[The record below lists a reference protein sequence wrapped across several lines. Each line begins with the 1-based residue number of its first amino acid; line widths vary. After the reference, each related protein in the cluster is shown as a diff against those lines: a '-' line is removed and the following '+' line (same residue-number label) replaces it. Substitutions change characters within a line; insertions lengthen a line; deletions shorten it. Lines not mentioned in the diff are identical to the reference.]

1 MLRSR
6 LVGIVTITALAFTAA
21 FSPLAARAQFGTPL
35 EFQKKPEEKESER
48 TQRWRAGIEVAAATG
63 PCGGIYG
70 TFQVPVDWPE
80 QDVKVVEE
88 EISDAVRRSR
98 YRELEGGV
106 RQMVVVIPRLGFGET
121 ASAVVTFEIT
131 RRVKPLPTDTSVY
144 EIPQALPPG
153 TRRYLTNSPHIDCRS
168 GKIRRLAKEITADET
183 SGWDK
188 AKAIHDWVKENVE
201 HSNNS
206 LQGTLETL
214 ASKSG
219 NHEDLAGL
227 FVALCRASKI
237 PARLVWVP
245 NYCYAEFYLTDN
257 SGEEGEGEWFPCE
270 LKEKTDFGI
279 VEQPYVILQKGENIR
294 VPEADKRQRFVP
306 EFVNVKSGR
315 RPRVSFIRETK

>member
-1 MLRSR
+1 MFSIRTA
-6 LVGIVTITALAFTAA
+6 GIVTIIMLAVAAAL
-21 FSPLAARAQFGTPL
+21 SPISAQAQFGTPL
-35 EFQKKPEEKESER
+35 EFQNKPEEKESER

-63 PCGGIYG
+63 PCAGIYG

-106 RQMVVVIPRLGFGET
+106 RQMVVLIPQLGFGET

-131 RRVKPLPTDTSVY
+131 RRVKPLPSDTTAY
-144 EIPQALPPG
+144 EIPKALPPG
-153 TRRYLTNSPHIDCRS
+153 FRRYLTNSPQIDCRS
-168 GKIRRLAKEITADET
+168 GKIRRLAKEITADE
-183 SGWDK
+183 SSAWEK
-188 AKAIHDWVKENVE
+188 AKAIHDWVKENIE
-201 HSNNS
+201 HSNRS

-227 FVALCRASKI
+227 FVALCRARKI

-245 NYCYAEFYLTDN
+245 NYCYAEFYLAN
-257 SGEEGEGEWFPCE
+257 ASGEEGDGEWFPCE
-270 LKEKTDFGI
+270 LKEKTDFGL

-294 VPEADKRQRFVP
+294 VPEADERQRFVP